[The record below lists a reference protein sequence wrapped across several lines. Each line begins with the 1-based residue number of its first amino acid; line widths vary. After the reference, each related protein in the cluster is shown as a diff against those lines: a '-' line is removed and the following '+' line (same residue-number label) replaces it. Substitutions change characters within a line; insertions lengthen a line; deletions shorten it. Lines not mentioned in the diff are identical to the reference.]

1 MIVADTNLVAYF
13 LLPGQRS
20 TEAQAVFRKDPEWA
34 APLLWRSEFRNVL
47 ALYLRRSVLSLEQ
60 VLEIMDDAETLV
72 RGREYSLPSEP
83 IIRLVAG
90 SACSAYDCEFIA
102 LAKELGVSLV
112 TSDTRVLG
120 AFARTAV
127 SPAQFVQ

>member
-1 MIVADTNLVAYF
+1 MIVADTNLIAYF
-13 LLPGQRS
+13 LIPGQRGA
-20 TEAQAVFRKDPEWA
+20 EAEAVFRKDSKWA

-47 ALYLRRSVLSLEQ
+47 ALYLRRSVLSLQ
-60 VLEIMDDAETLV
+60 QALEIMADAEALL

-102 LAKELGVSLV
+102 LAKELGISLV
-112 TSDTRVLG
+112 TADAKVLG
-120 AFARTAV
+120 AFAETAI
-127 SPAQFVQ
+127 SPVKFVR